1 MQNQFMK
8 IEICSKAKAL
18 EIAEKTIIST
28 SIISITSLEWED
40 VIFPDRSNILSVL
53 HLKFND
59 ITTEYDEEGIPYGCP
74 LPKRE
79 DLTGLKRFVD
89 TLECDC
95 LIIHCFEGRS
105 RSAAVAQA
113 VYEYRGK
120 IDTIHTEHEV
130 SPNTLV
136 YELAWKEL
144 V

>member
-1 MQNQFMK
+1 MI
-8 IEICSKAKAL
+8 IEICSKEKAL
-18 EIAEKTIIST
+18 ELTEKIRIRT
-28 SIISITSLEWED
+28 SIISITSPEWENVVFSD
-40 VIFPDRSNILSVL
+40 NPNILSVL

-59 ITTEYDEEGIPYGCP
+59 ITAEYDEEGIPYGCS

-79 DLTGLKRFVD
+79 DLAGLRRFVD
-89 TLECDC
+89 ALVCDC

-130 SPNTLV
+130 SPNALV
-136 YELAWKEL
+136 YELARKEL
-144 V
+144 DYAR